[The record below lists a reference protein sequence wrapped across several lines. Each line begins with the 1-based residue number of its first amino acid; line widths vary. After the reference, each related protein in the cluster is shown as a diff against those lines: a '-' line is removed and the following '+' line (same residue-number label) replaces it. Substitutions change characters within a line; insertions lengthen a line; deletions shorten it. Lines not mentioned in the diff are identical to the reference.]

1 MKRITLGVALALV
14 AGAAMGQTPPAAA
27 PSGAPAGVTGV
38 WQGEVKAGKDQLPII
53 IRLGAQISGDSPAER
68 LFADPGKLEQ
78 TGEKLKVTFQ
88 SGGEFEGVL
97 TKDGK
102 LTGAFSKGN
111 FSGPLVLVKQAEPP
125 KP

>member
-1 MKRITLGVALALV
+1 MKRFALGAALALV
-14 AGAAMGQTPPAAA
+14 AGAAMGQTAA
-27 PSGAPAGVTGV
+27 PSAPATASPGVSGV
-38 WQGEVKAGKDQLPII
+38 WQGEVKAGKDALPIV
-53 IRLGAQISGDSPAER
+53 IRLGAQVSSDSPAER

-111 FSGPLVLVKQAEPP
+111 FSGPLVLVKQADP

>member
-1 MKRITLGVALALV
+1 M
-14 AGAAMGQTPPAAA
+14 
-27 PSGAPAGVTGV
+27 
-38 WQGEVKAGKDQLPII
+38 AGKDELPII
-53 IRLGAQISGDSPAER
+53 IRLGAQVNGDSPAER

-102 LTGAFSKGN
+102 LTGAFSKGG
-111 FSGPLVLVKQAEPP
+111 FSGPLVLVKQAEPA